1 MRRRPAPFGRGGTG
15 GGEEFSAK
23 ILARRGWSVW
33 DILCYQKFVLRWVVQ
48 KMSMYRKDEAG
59 GPCVVMRRAGLA
71 DAGAITALTRAAY
84 AKWVPVIGREP
95 LPMAV
100 DYSVAVLAHRIDV
113 LDDAGRLL
121 GLVETVL
128 QPDHVLV
135 ENLAVAEAAQRR
147 GYGRAMLRHVE
158 QIATEAGVGEVRLY
172 TNQAFVQ
179 NVKFYQALGFRI
191 DREQPFLGGV
201 TTYMSKHLPV
211 VADLNRTK
219 NVENPE

>member
-1 MRRRPAPFGRGGTG
+1 M
-15 GGEEFSAK
+15 
-23 ILARRGWSVW
+23 
-33 DILCYQKFVLRWVVQ
+33 Q
-48 KMSMYRKDEAG
+48 KMSIYRKDEAG
-59 GPCVVMRRAGLA
+59 GPGVVMRRAGLA

-147 GYGRAMLRHVE
+147 GYGRAMLLHVE